1 MNAKHLHIL
10 QHSLGC
16 DSFGQYRTHGRPH
29 VDEGDGCFGYYRNR
43 FVTDPECDDGKLC
56 VELVALGLMKDH
68 GAQSIAGGMHCY
80 TVTREGVAAMKQHS
94 PKPPKVSR
102 SRARYHQ
109 FLHADLGCTFAEYL
123 KNQWYKPAP
132 ARHDSRSEL

>member
-1 MNAKHLHIL
+1 MNPEHLHIL

-16 DSFGQYRTHGRPH
+16 DDHGQSENKRA
-29 VDEGDGCFGYYRNR
+29 DEGDGCFGYYRNR
-43 FVTDPECDDGKLC
+43 YVSDPTPDLTALVT
-56 VELVALGLMKDH
+56 LGLMKDR
-68 GAQSIAGGMHCY
+68 GAYDIAGGMHCY
-80 TVTREGVAAMKQHS
+80 SVTAAGVAAMKEHS

-102 SRARYHQ
+102 SRARYLQ

-132 ARHDSRSEL
+132 ERHDPRSEL

>member
-1 MNAKHLHIL
+1 MNPKLLHIL

-16 DSFGQYRTHGRPH
+16 DDYGRTSYRGGN
-29 VDEGDGCFGYYRNR
+29 EGDGCFEFSRNR
-43 FVTDPECDDGKLC
+43 FVTDPGNGDGLLC
-56 VELVALGLMKDH
+56 VELVNLGLMKDH

-80 TVTREGVAAMKQHS
+80 IVTREGVAAMKQHS

-102 SRARYHQ
+102 SRSRYLQ

-132 ARHDSRSEL
+132 ERHDPRSEL